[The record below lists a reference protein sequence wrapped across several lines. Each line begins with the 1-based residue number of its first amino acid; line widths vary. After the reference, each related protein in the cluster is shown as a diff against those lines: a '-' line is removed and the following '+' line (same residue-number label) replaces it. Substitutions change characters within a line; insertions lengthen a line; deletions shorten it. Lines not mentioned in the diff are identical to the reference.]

1 MEDSFCDNFLPFY
14 RSGCQWILSYKYASI
29 TPMLL
34 FMAPY
39 DICMMERM
47 CFGTTGGSPAG
58 GGALPFFLPGT
69 TTTGTATATATAGT
83 GTGDIDRCQCPD

>member
-1 MEDSFCDNFLPFY
+1 MMEDSFCDNFLPFY

-39 DICMMERM
+39 DICMMAVSY
-47 CFGTTGGSPAG
+47 THLT
-58 GGALPFFLPGT
+58 LPT
-69 TTTGTATATATAGT
+69 
-83 GTGDIDRCQCPD
+83 IYSV